1 MSDPSRPPEGGDP
14 SMGDILASIRRILNE
29 DQHPAPQAAPE
40 PTPEP
45 HVDVRTEP
53 HPEFGHAEPAHRED
67 HWAVQPESP
76 VADELLLDTA
86 MIVSDEPAAPSYATE
101 PPPPPPP
108 PVQHYAPPP
117 AAPPPEP
124 PVFAPLPTLVA
135 PEAAAAATASVGSL
149 VRTLADR
156 ATPVY
161 RGGPSLEDMVRDELR
176 PILKQWLDTN
186 LPPLVERLVR
196 LEIERVV
203 NRAML

>member
-1 MSDPSRPPEGGDP
+1 MTEPSRPPEGGDP
-14 SMGDILASIRRILNE
+14 SMGDIIASIRRILNE
-29 DQHPAPQAAPE
+29 DQQPLPQTPPAPLAPE
-40 PTPEP
+40 GHAEP
-45 HVDVRTEP
+45 AGKP
-53 HPEFGHAEPAHRED
+53 FGHAEPAGAEH

-76 VADELLLDTA
+76 VEDELLLDTA
-86 MIVSDEPAAPSYATE
+86 MIVSDEPATPAYAAE
-101 PPPPPPP
+101 PPP
-108 PVQHYAPPP
+108 PVQHYAPPQ
-117 AAPPPEP
+117 PEP
-124 PVFAPLPTLVA
+124 PVFAPLSPLVA